1 MGVSDQILALRIR
14 LQRIRLGVWKHLQVH
29 VYFCFHRNVN
39 PETAWSHRLQGADGF
54 DWQT

>member
-29 VYFCFHRNVN
+29 VYLCFHRNVN
-39 PETAWSHRLQGADGF
+39 PETA
-54 DWQT
+54 